1 MVFAD
6 SVDRRDQSEILKRK
20 IAVLS
25 RSASDQYDQRRKAE
39 NTGHG
44 IGAVMQDETKAFPC
58 KKLVFEEPF
67 QLEIPLRLFFI
78 HIHALSFKDVLDK
91 IGKEKLLAA
100 DLIRTVPNLLDVVR
114 NISAGNQRSSSSSP
128 LGTTTVFG
136 DRSSW
141 LRIARH
147 CLLYMTAPLTDGLS
161 LTYSLPVAETDG

>member
-1 MVFAD
+1 MLYHCLQ
-6 SVDRRDQSEILKRK
+6 SRCQVDLWQI
-20 IAVLS
+20 
-25 RSASDQYDQRRKAE
+25 
-39 NTGHG
+39 
-44 IGAVMQDETKAFPC
+44 PC
-58 KKLVFEEPF
+58 YMY
-67 QLEIPLRLFFI
+67 IPLHQKRVECLCLFFI

-114 NISAGNQRSSSSSP
+114 DISAGYHKSSSSSS